1 MLMDVLSTES
11 KVTKNGQVSLPAELR
26 RRWDAKSV
34 LFIDKGDHAVIV
46 PMPEDPIQSLYGK
59 YAGPGPTTDE
69 MRAAYRRE
77 ETEAEERRMR
87 VMGWLPDAPKEDER

>member
-1 MLMDVLSTES
+1 MMLDVLSTES

-46 PMPEDPIQSLYGK
+46 PMPEDPIRSLRGK

-69 MRAAYRRE
+69 MRAAFRRE
-77 ETEAEERRMR
+77 ETEAEQRRWR
-87 VMGWLPDAPKEDER
+87 AMGWPTEDPEEDRK

>member
-34 LFIDKGDHAVIV
+34 LFIDKGDHAVIL
-46 PMPEDPIQSLYGK
+46 PMPEDPIRSLRGK

-69 MRAAYRRE
+69 MRAQLRE
-77 ETEAEERRMR
+77 EEAEAEERRSGAA
-87 VMGWLPDAPKEDER
+87 GWLPDSEEDRK

>member
-1 MLMDVLSTES
+1 MLLDVLSTES

-34 LFIDKGDHAVIV
+34 LFIDKGDHAVIL
-46 PMPEDPIQSLYGK
+46 PMPEDPIGSLYGK

-69 MRAAYRRE
+69 MRAQFRE
-77 ETEAEERRMR
+77 EEAEAEERRER
-87 VMGWLPDAPKEDER
+87 AMGWRTGSQRDQK